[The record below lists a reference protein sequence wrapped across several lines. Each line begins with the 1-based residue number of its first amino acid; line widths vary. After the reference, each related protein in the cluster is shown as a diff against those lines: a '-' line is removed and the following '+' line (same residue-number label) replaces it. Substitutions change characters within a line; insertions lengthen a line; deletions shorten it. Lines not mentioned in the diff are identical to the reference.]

1 MERDYRV
8 LSRCMLR
15 RIYRVADDRGERKLM
30 SSKFELMLATIVI
43 TVVFCVVAISIL
55 SYNI

>member
-1 MERDYRV
+1 
-8 LSRCMLR
+8 
-15 RIYRVADDRGERKLM
+15 M